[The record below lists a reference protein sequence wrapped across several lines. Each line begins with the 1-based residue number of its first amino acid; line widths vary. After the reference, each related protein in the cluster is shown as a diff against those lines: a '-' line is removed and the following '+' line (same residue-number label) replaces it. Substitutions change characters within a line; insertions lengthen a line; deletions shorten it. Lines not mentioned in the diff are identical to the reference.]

1 VTKRGVMKEVLPRA
15 FSLALDSDGCAL
27 HAGRAEP
34 IRTIP
39 VGEQG
44 GDLLAIVEPRGYGP
58 AMERPH
64 YGDAA

>member
-1 VTKRGVMKEVLPRA
+1 MKEVLPCVS
-15 FSLALDSDGCAL
+15 SLALDSYGCAL
-27 HAGRAEP
+27 HAGHAEP

-44 GDLLAIVEPRGYGP
+44 WDLFAIVEPRGYGP
-58 AMERPH
+58 AMERPR

>member
-1 VTKRGVMKEVLPRA
+1 MKEVLP
-15 FSLALDSDGCAL
+15 FDSSFALNSYGCAL

-39 VGEQG
+39 VGEQA
-44 GDLLAIVEPRGYGP
+44 GDLFAIAEPRGYGP

>member
-1 VTKRGVMKEVLPRA
+1 MKEVLPCV

-44 GDLLAIVEPRGYGP
+44 GDLFAIVELGAIES